1 MEELLQSY
9 LLRQKLSDNSLN
21 KAKKMK
27 IEEIRKKTNDQLKTE
42 LSNLYKETFNL
53 RFQKSSGQLE
63 NTSRIFK
70 VRKLIARI
78 KTIMNEKIGN

>member
-1 MEELLQSY
+1 M
-9 LLRQKLSDNSLN
+9 
-21 KAKKMK
+21 KA
-27 IEEIRKKTNDQLKTE
+27 EEIRKKTIDQLKNE
-42 LSNLYKETFNL
+42 LHNLYKESFNL

-78 KTIMNEKIGN
+78 KTIMKEKTVN

>member
-1 MEELLQSY
+1 
-9 LLRQKLSDNSLN
+9 
-21 KAKKMK
+21 MK
-27 IEEIRKKTNDQLKTE
+27 VEEIRKKTNDQLKIE
-42 LSNLYKETFNL
+42 LSNLHKESFNL

-78 KTIMNEKIGN
+78 KTIMNEKLGN

>member
-1 MEELLQSY
+1 M
-9 LLRQKLSDNSLN
+9 
-21 KAKKMK
+21 KA
-27 IEEIRKKTNDQLKTE
+27 EEIRKKTTDQLKIE
-42 LSNLYKETFNL
+42 LQNLYKESFNL

-78 KTIMNEKIGN
+78 KTIMKEKTVN

>member
-1 MEELLQSY
+1 M
-9 LLRQKLSDNSLN
+9 
-21 KAKKMK
+21 KA
-27 IEEIRKKTNDQLKTE
+27 EEIRKKTIDQLKIE
-42 LSNLYKETFNL
+42 LQNLYKESFNL

-78 KTIMNEKIGN
+78 KTIMKEKTVN

>member
-1 MEELLQSY
+1 
-9 LLRQKLSDNSLN
+9 
-21 KAKKMK
+21 MK
-27 IEEIRKKTNDQLKTE
+27 VEEIRKKTNDQLKTE

-70 VRKLIARI
+70 VRKLIAKI
-78 KTIMNEKIGN
+78 KTIMNEKLGN

>member
-1 MEELLQSY
+1 
-9 LLRQKLSDNSLN
+9 
-21 KAKKMK
+21 MK

-42 LSNLYKETFNL
+42 LSSLYKETFNL

-70 VRKLIARI
+70 VRKLIAKI
-78 KTIMNEKIGN
+78 KTIMNEKLGN

>member
-1 MEELLQSY
+1 
-9 LLRQKLSDNSLN
+9 
-21 KAKKMK
+21 MK

-42 LSNLYKETFNL
+42 LSNLHKESFNL

-78 KTIMNEKIGN
+78 KTIMNEKLGN

>member
-1 MEELLQSY
+1 
-9 LLRQKLSDNSLN
+9 
-21 KAKKMK
+21 MK
-27 IEEIRKKTNDQLKTE
+27 VEEIRKKTNDQLKTE
-42 LSNLYKETFNL
+42 RSNLHKESFNL

-78 KTIMNEKIGN
+78 KTIMNEKLGN

>member
-1 MEELLQSY
+1 MNAEEV
-9 LLRQKLSDNSLN
+9 
-21 KAKKMK
+21 
-27 IEEIRKKTNDQLKTE
+27 RKKTIDQLKME
-42 LSNLYKETFNL
+42 PENLFKESFNL

-78 KTIMNEKIGN
+78 KTIIKEKLKEK

>member
-1 MEELLQSY
+1 
-9 LLRQKLSDNSLN
+9 
-21 KAKKMK
+21 MK
-27 IEEIRKKTNDQLKTE
+27 VEEIRKKTNDQLKTE
-42 LSNLYKETFNL
+42 MSNLHKESFNL

-78 KTIMNEKIGN
+78 KTIMNEKLGN